1 MTTTITNNNHVT
13 FVTFVTF
20 YTFYTKNNI
29 KSSVKNISLQTFLA
43 SYREEQ
49 MVKMV
54 FDKIIIIV
62 LILKSYQQ
70 HFANEAGELYLVL
83 VYNFPKNNF
92 YVTLVDIR
100 QSLFLNR

>member
-1 MTTTITNNNHVT
+1 
-13 FVTFVTF
+13 
-20 YTFYTKNNI
+20 
-29 KSSVKNISLQTFLA
+29 
-43 SYREEQ
+43 
-49 MVKMV
+49 MV

-70 HFANEAGELYLVL
+70 HFAIEAGELFLFL